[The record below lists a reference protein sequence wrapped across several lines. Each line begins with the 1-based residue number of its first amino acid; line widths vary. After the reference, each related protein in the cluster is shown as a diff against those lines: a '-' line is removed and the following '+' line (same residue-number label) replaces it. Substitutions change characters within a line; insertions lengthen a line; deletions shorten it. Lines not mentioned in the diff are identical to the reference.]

1 MQRAKL
7 NRCTTEATSAWCDV
21 ISRGHHDRVD
31 YSDRCS
37 GFAAKTCF
45 TFRRSRMIGSTL
57 SEGASAPASRH
68 GRSALRM
75 MMVGLPGFEPGTSCP
90 PDKRANQAAPQP
102 AVCLHSRGRITP
114 ARNRP
119 QNGPSA
125 SLSRRRLG
133 RAGARRRPP
142 RRSGTAHRARSLR
155 GRPRGSRAHR
165 GWGSDAWCCRRS
177 PPPCRTAHLPSAR

>member
-7 NRCTTEATSAWCDV
+7 DRCTTEATSAWCDV

-102 AVCLHSRGRITP
+102 VSQQRLRSFERNARLADCVHCASWNDRIMLNEAPLSDSLLQLEVRSRESRCSDLLL
-114 ARNRP
+114 
-119 QNGPSA
+119 PS
-125 SLSRRRLG
+125 RFQRE
-133 RAGARRRPP
+133 
-142 RRSGTAHRARSLR
+142 
-155 GRPRGSRAHR
+155 RPRDIQKRLVRGSGALH
-165 GWGSDAWCCRRS
+165 CRQ
-177 PPPCRTAHLPSAR
+177 